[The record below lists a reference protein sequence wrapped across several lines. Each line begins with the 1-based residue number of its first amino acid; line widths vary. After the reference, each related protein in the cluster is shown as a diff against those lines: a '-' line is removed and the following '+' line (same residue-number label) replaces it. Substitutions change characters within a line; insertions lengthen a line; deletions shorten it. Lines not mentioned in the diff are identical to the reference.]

1 MVPVSAATPLA
12 FRVIKE
18 HSTFRGLAPVLVM
31 AAPGRISRKVAPLT
45 SSCASL
51 MVRPLLAYRIFPCLN
66 VLSLASMLIPF
77 QSPGAAKV
85 AGKTGQVSGTK
96 TDAHAVIPG
105 LSLRLVKVA
114 SAASRAPLLIL
125 MPPFRILITSEP
137 DLAVKVPFTVN
148 GPSSRYQKVEPVAPA
163 VIQVRSLVVSPWKT
177 IASRPFRRP

>member
-31 AAPGRISRKVAPLT
+31 AAPGRISGKVAPLT

-77 QSPGAAKV
+77 QSPGAANV

-96 TDAHAVIPG
+96 TDAHTVIPG

-114 SAASRAPLLIL
+114 PAPSRAPLLIL

-137 DLAVKVPFTVN
+137 GLAGKVPFTVN
-148 GPSSRYQKVEPVAPA
+148 GPSSRDPK
-163 VIQVRSLVVSPWKT
+163 W
-177 IASRPFRRP
+177 SRWPPPSSRLGRLAFFPGRQLHSGRFEG